1 MMICKYQAV
10 QNVWWRQIVRVGLQ
24 SNAGAIIRL
33 TLCQAWYMTAD
44 LEYILGPGNLS
55 LTWKVTVDIKNII

>member
-10 QNVWWRQIVRVGLQ
+10 QNVWWRQIVLVRLQ
-24 SNAGAIIRL
+24 SNAGARIRL

-44 LEYILGPGNLS
+44 LEYILRHGKLS
-55 LTWKVTVDIKNII
+55 LTWKVTVDIKNIV